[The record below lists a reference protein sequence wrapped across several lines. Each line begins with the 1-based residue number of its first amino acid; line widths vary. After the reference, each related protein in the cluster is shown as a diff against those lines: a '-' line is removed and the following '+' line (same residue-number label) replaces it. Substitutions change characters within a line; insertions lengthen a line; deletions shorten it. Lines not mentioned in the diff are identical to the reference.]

1 MSLTKVS
8 YSMIT
13 GAPFNVADYGASPSA
28 SAAVNQAAIQAAIN
42 AAVAAGGG
50 IVEFDAGTYNH
61 TGTINM
67 GVKVTLRGKGRLVT
81 KLQSSHTGAGV
92 KMTSTINGSTA
103 VLTNVEDLSIV
114 NTNPSNTNGGY
125 VDVAGTFVTLNR
137 VGIAGFKHCLILDQT
152 ELADFTDC
160 LFEIPLTGW
169 VWLVNDSSYTPTALS
184 GFTNR
189 IGFHHC
195 QFNGTTGAVLD
206 DGGYVHAFND
216 CNFNG
221 GGNHIRAAAVTG
233 LKINGGEYESASAAI
248 FSFHST
254 TWQGNSVGNCLN
266 VDIGGGAVVVP
277 TLGQTCIDFVTL
289 GISGVTLG
297 NIFLGSTANTKISN
311 VSNVGTLTI
320 VGPLVNGG
328 GGPTISGSAT
338 YMQNLQYESASLYF
352 PQISASAVGNNVL
365 FQDVATGKL
374 SFKDSTG
381 VVNALY

>member
-1 MSLTKVS
+1 MALTQVS
-8 YSMIT
+8 YSMVN

-28 SAAVNQAAIQAAIN
+28 SAAVNQAAIQAAID

-50 IVEFDAGTYNH
+50 IVEFNNGTYNH

-67 GVKVTLRGKGRLVT
+67 GVKVTLRGKGRNVT
-81 KLQSSHTGAGV
+81 KLLSAHTGAGI
-92 KMTSTINGSTA
+92 KMSSTINGSTA
-103 VLTNVEDLSIV
+103 VLTNVEDLTIQ
-114 NTNPSNTNGGY
+114 NTNALNTNGGY

-137 VGIAGFKHCLILDQT
+137 VGLAGFKHCLILDQT

-160 LFEIPLTGW
+160 LFEVPLTSW
-169 VWLVNDSSYTPTALS
+169 VWLVNDGTYTPGSLS

-195 QFNGTTGAVLD
+195 QFNGITASVLD

-221 GGNHIRAAAVTG
+221 GVNHIRAAAVTG
-233 LKINGGEYESASAAI
+233 LKISGGEYEGASAAN

-254 TWQGNSVGNCLN
+254 SWQGLSVGNCLN
-266 VDIGGGAVVVP
+266 VDFGGAAVIVP
-277 TLGQTCIDFVTL
+277 TVGNTCIDFVTL
-289 GISGVTLG
+289 GISGVTIGNVFLG
-297 NIFLGSTANTKISN
+297 NTVNTKISN
-311 VSNVGTLTI
+311 VSNVGVLTI
-320 VGPLVNGG
+320 TGPTVNGG

-338 YMQNLQYESASLYF
+338 YMQNLQFDNTSLYF
-352 PQISASAVGNNVL
+352 PPISAAGVFNNVL
-365 FQDVATGKL
+365 FQNSATGKL
-374 SFKDSTG
+374 SFKDSSG

>member
-1 MSLTKVS
+1 
-8 YSMIT
+8 MIT

-28 SAAVNQAAIQAAIN
+28 TAAENQTGIQAAIN

-50 IVEFDAGTYNH
+50 VVDFNAGTYSH
-61 TGTINM
+61 TGQISM
-67 GVKVTLRGKGRLVT
+67 GAKVTLRGKGRNVT
-81 KLQSSHTGAGV
+81 ILLSTHTGAGV
-92 KMTSTINGSTA
+92 KMTSTINASTA
-103 VLTNVEDLSIV
+103 VLTNVEDLTIT
-114 NTNPSNTNGGY
+114 NTNALNTNGGY

-137 VGIAGFKHCLILDQT
+137 VGIVGFKHCLILDQT

-195 QFNGTTGAVLD
+195 QFNGTAGAVLD

-221 GGNHIRAAAVTG
+221 GGNHIRAAAVVG
-233 LKINGGEYESASAAI
+233 LKISGGEYESASSAN

-254 TWQGNSVGNCLN
+254 TWQGVSVGNCLN
-266 VDIGGGAVVVP
+266 VDIGGGAVIVP
-277 TLGQTCIDFVTL
+277 TIGNTCIDFVTL
-289 GISGVTLG
+289 NISAVTLG
-297 NIFLGSTANTKISN
+297 NIYLGNTANTKISG
-311 VSNVGTLTI
+311 VSNVASLTI

-328 GGPTISGSAT
+328 GGPTISGSAAL
-338 YMQNLQYESASLYF
+338 MQNLQYESTSLYF
-352 PQISASAVGNNVL
+352 PPISSAGVQNNVL
-365 FQDVATGKL
+365 FQDSATGKL
-374 SFKDSTG
+374 SFKDSSG
-381 VVNALY
+381 AVNALY